1 MYDILG
7 LASQW
12 WHSAVVTT
20 ITSVTIDKTIGM
32 NAVTGLTSGM
42 EAVTGLT
49 RGMNAVT
56 GLTKPLTE

>member
-32 NAVTGLTSGM
+32 NAVTGLT
-42 EAVTGLT
+42 
-49 RGMNAVT
+49 
-56 GLTKPLTE
+56 KPLTE